1 MNHQPP
7 KWADRFL
14 QWYCR
19 PELLEEIQGDAYEL
33 FYRKVMQH
41 PRQAKVQFV
50 WNVVRFFRWKNIKR
64 TQNKINKSRATMD
77 MLKNILTVA
86 LRNFVRQPGNTSL
99 SVIGLTAG
107 FVCAFLVM
115 LWSLHEYSYDS
126 FHPQGEQLFKVLT
139 HAEAN
144 GTKETYS
151 VASCVMDVSSIPEVE
166 SLTSVSTGTRW
177 PHQLCFRP
185 EGKADECIY
194 MDGVYASENFF
205 QVFHFP
211 ILQGD
216 TNPVK
221 GTASIAIS
229 EKMAEALYGKEN
241 PLGKVIKIDGT
252 REVKIV
258 SIFQNVPATSSLQ
271 FDFVMTYDVLKKQ
284 WGIDDEGF
292 KQNFFEMYV
301 KTHQP
306 ISADLLTEKLND
318 VRVITEAYKNEKL
331 SYQAFPFTDW
341 HLKSKFEDGKNT
353 GGRIDYVMLFLV
365 IGCLVVIMAVINF
378 INLTTARASLRGKEI
393 GIRKVTGAMRSTI
406 AAQFMGEAFLLV
418 MIAFA
423 LSVVITQ
430 ATLPIF
436 GTLIQENLSVD
447 IFSGWTPAYL
457 LVFLLAVSL
466 LAGAYP
472 AIVMSSFQPIRALK
486 NQLTMSATGSQRF
499 RKLLLTIQLSVSIGI
514 IIFSGVI
521 YSQLKYITEKDLGF
535 DRSNMLR
542 IEPTYRLLLKFEAFK
557 NELAKDPN
565 IVSVGAA
572 NSNPLNM
579 GGSNMG
585 VTWQGKEPDA
595 RIAFK
600 TLGCNYSFP
609 NTMGLKLSQGRL
621 FELSTHDSVRT
632 EMILTEESAKIM
644 GFTNPIGEEIKI
656 GGTTGVVIGVVND
669 FHTESLHEARV
680 PVILF
685 RTAPEHLSTIYV
697 KYQPG
702 STIQSMES
710 IANAYK
716 LIEPAYTMKYWFQD
730 ETFDEIY
737 KTETVASRLV
747 ILLTVIA
754 LAIAI
759 IGIVGLATFNVL
771 RKMKEMSIR
780 RVFGASAVQV
790 LQLLVREFLAVILLA
805 IVITI
810 PLIWYRAN
818 EWLNG
823 FAYHTA
829 MPWRIFVVACVGI
842 VLLITLI
849 IVLQGVK
856 TIRTNPTQTLRS
868 E

>member
-1 MNHQPP
+1 MTQQPP

-33 FYRKVMQH
+33 FYRTVHQRPHK
-41 PRQAKVQFV
+41 AKLEFV
-50 WNVVRFFRWKNIKR
+50 WNVIRFFRWKNIKR
-64 TQNKINKSRATMD
+64 SKSKINQSGVFMD
-77 MLKNILTVA
+77 KLKNILKVA
-86 LRNFVRQPGNTSL
+86 TRNFLRQPGHTSL
-99 SVIGLTAG
+99 SVLGLTAG

-115 LWSLHEYSYDS
+115 LWALHEYSYDS
-126 FHPQGEQLFKVLT
+126 FHPQREKIFKVIT

-144 GTKETYS
+144 GHKETYS
-151 VASCVMDVSSIPEVE
+151 VASCAMDVSSIPEVE
-166 SLTSVSTGTRW
+166 SLVSVSTGTRW

-194 MDGVYASENFF
+194 MEGVYASENFF
-205 QVFHFP
+205 QVFNFP

-216 TNPVK
+216 PNPVK

-252 REVKIV
+252 REVKIS
-258 SIFQNVPATSSLQ
+258 SIFQNVLMTSSLQ
-271 FDFVMTYDVLKKQ
+271 FDFVMTFDVLKAQ

-301 KTHQP
+301 KTHQS

-318 VRVITEAYKNEKL
+318 VRVLTEAYKNQKL
-331 SYQAFPFTDW
+331 SYQAFPSTDW

-353 GGRIDYVMLFLV
+353 GGRIDYVILFLV

-393 GIRKVTGAMRSTI
+393 GIRKVTGALRGSIVT
-406 AAQFMGEAFLLV
+406 QFMGEAFLMVL
-418 MIAFA
+418 IAFA

-430 ATLPIF
+430 VTLPLF
-436 GTLIQENLSVD
+436 GKLIQEKLSVD
-447 IFSGWTPAYL
+447 VFSGWMPLYL
-457 LVFLLAVSL
+457 VLFLIAISL

-472 AIVMSSFQPIRALK
+472 AFVMSSFQPIRALK
-486 NQLTMSATGSQRF
+486 NQLNTSANGSQRF
-499 RKLLLTIQLSVSIGI
+499 RKILLTIQVSVSIGV

-521 YSQLKYITEKDLGF
+521 YSQLNYITEKNLGF

-557 NELAKDPN
+557 NELEKKGN
-565 IVSVGAA
+565 IISVGAA
-572 NSNPLNM
+572 NGNPLNI

-585 VTWQGKEPDA
+585 VAWQGKVSDS

-600 TLGCNYSFP
+600 TIGCNYSFP
-609 NTMGLKLSQGRL
+609 ATMGLKLLQGRF
-621 FELSTHDSVRT
+621 FELSSYDSVRT
-632 EMILTEESAKIM
+632 EALLTQESVKIM
-644 GFTNPIGEEIKI
+644 GFTNPIGEEFKI
-656 GGTTGVVIGVVND
+656 GGTTCVIIGVVND

-680 PVILF
+680 PTILF

-702 STIQSMES
+702 STAQSLGN
-710 IANAYK
+710 ITQAYK

-780 RVFGASAVQV
+780 RVFGASGFQV
-790 LQLLVREFLAVILLA
+790 LQLLVREFLSVIVLALL
-805 IVITI
+805 ITI
-810 PLIWYRAN
+810 PLTWYRAN

-823 FAYHTA
+823 FAYHTT
-829 MPWRIFVVACVGI
+829 MPWLIFVFACVGI

-849 IVLQGVK
+849 ILLQGIKAV
-856 TIRTNPTQTLRS
+856 RANPTQILRS